1 MALLLTTEWMLC
13 IVQTRVLISYIFLAD
28 IKPIVCLYISK
39 IIACS
44 TIYLLLFKADA
55 SQFTYPMNL
64 LQHNST
70 SYIELTLTFFNYS
83 ASAQTCTGVSDTVP
97 VGATAE
103 FISGLQILVFGIAY
117 NVFILSVAILRF
129 SEGSDLEYV
138 KKHDDNDNSQ
148 PLLQMESSSY
158 DFFQVNQPSGAT
170 FDILN
175 VEQYIVPQKYL
186 KRFEFF
192 YDNMLFICIGIELI
206 NTVVNYFACDVKDEC
221 GAGLLILSVVL
232 DLMLLCICLLC
243 MFLKLQM
250 VKVVGM
256 NINTSVIR
264 LIYAYLTMLLLF
276 TILYFDLWLWTK
288 RDNGIKPA
296 FQIEYDTNN
305 YWVMLEHFLYYS
317 ITSFTSHGSESI
329 VMAWAGYAQFVNG
342 FQMLI
347 GVFFLSVVFGIGL
360 MNLDIQRTIATEQ
373 YIEDQLVV
381 EAASTPRWF
390 KAGLLTKRVSRRL
403 ELAKQQNENSNNIH
417 LTMVGV

>member
-1 MALLLTTEWMLC
+1 MSAFTRIEKNVMRNVYVYALWLMIFIHIGVCLILDTIHNHQQNKNDVSVAEYTIMALLLTTEWMLC

-186 KRFEFF
+186 K
-192 YDNMLFICIGIELI
+192 
-206 NTVVNYFACDVKDEC
+206 
-221 GAGLLILSVVL
+221 
-232 DLMLLCICLLC
+232 
-243 MFLKLQM
+243 
-250 VKVVGM
+250 
-256 NINTSVIR
+256 
-264 LIYAYLTMLLLF
+264 
-276 TILYFDLWLWTK
+276 
-288 RDNGIKPA
+288 
-296 FQIEYDTNN
+296 
-305 YWVMLEHFLYYS
+305 
-317 ITSFTSHGSESI
+317 
-329 VMAWAGYAQFVNG
+329 
-342 FQMLI
+342 
-347 GVFFLSVVFGIGL
+347 
-360 MNLDIQRTIATEQ
+360 
-373 YIEDQLVV
+373 
-381 EAASTPRWF
+381 
-390 KAGLLTKRVSRRL
+390 
-403 ELAKQQNENSNNIH
+403 
-417 LTMVGV
+417 